1 MERIEFVIYLVV
13 FIAIVYLIFKYRK
26 TGFKN

>member
-13 FIAIVYLIFKYRK
+13 FIAVIYLVFKYRK
-26 TGFKN
+26 TGTKN